1 MSDGYQR
8 IEVITGTPRRR
19 RCSTDQKVQIIEQTF
34 EPGETV
40 STVARRNGASR
51 RLNLGQD
58 SVLLSSAGLA
68 PNPVGVILE
77 PYI

>member
-8 IEVITGTPRRR
+8 IEVITGTRRR
-19 RCSTDQKVQIIEQTF
+19 RRWTTDQKVQIIEQSF

-40 STVARRNGASR
+40 SSVARRIDASR
-51 RLNLGQD
+51 RLNFGQD